1 MKLTEFLKKYSLI
14 NTKFINDFYS
24 FYDEGKNEY
33 DFTINITLLAQW
45 LKVRKDQLK
54 RLLISNYIEDKDY
67 IIIKKKIMNAG
78 IGSNNTKHVLLTY
91 NCAKMLCMISRSD
104 KATIIREYYID
115 LEKLIIKYKDEIVDS
130 LNRQLG
136 IKQSN
141 KKIIEHNKDTA
152 LIYIL
157 KTENDTNEGFKIGNS
172 GDLKKRMKQ
181 YNVGRLSELPIVFVY
196 KTDYMKDIEQC
207 MKDNLKKYQL
217 KSNTEIFDIDLEF
230 IKETIK
236 YCNIKNATL
245 LKKNT
250 KLYNA
255 KDNKRWL
262 IFIDRENINN
272 TDELYKEI
280 KVYQKKSVKKSSK
293 KLSKKPAK
301 KIIKK
306 LTKKSSKK

>member
-1 MKLTEFLKKYSLI
+1 MKITDFLKKISLI
-14 NTKFINDFYS
+14 DSQFIDDFYS
-24 FYDEGKNEY
+24 FYDEGKTEY
-33 DFTINITLLAQW
+33 DQAINLNNVAKWLNVQKYNLKKLLKTHFI
-45 LKVRKDQLK
+45 LGTD
-54 RLLISNYIEDKDY
+54 YIEKK
-67 IIIKKKIMNAG
+67 IKKIGQG
-78 IGSNNTKHVLLTY
+78 IGSNNIKHVLLTY
-91 NCAKMLCMISRSD
+91 ECAKSLCMLSKSE
-104 KATIIREYYID
+104 KSSMIRKYYID
-115 LEKLIIKYKDEIVDS
+115 IEKLLIKHKDDIMSS
-130 LNRQLG
+130 LYQQLG

-141 KKIIEHNKDTA
+141 KKIIEQNKDTA

-196 KTDYMKDIEQC
+196 KTDYMKDIEKC

-230 IKETIK
+230 IKDTIK
-236 YCNIKNATL
+236 YCTQKNATL

-262 IFIDRENINN
+262 IFIDRDNIDN

-280 KVYQKKSVKKSSK
+280 KVYQKKTVKKASK
-293 KLSKKPAK
+293 KASNTTVKKASKKA
-301 KIIKK
+301 
-306 LTKKSSKK
+306 SKK

>member
-1 MKLTEFLKKYSLI
+1 MKITDFLKKISLI
-14 NTKFINDFYS
+14 DSQFIDDFYS
-24 FYDEGKNEY
+24 FYDEGKTEY
-33 DFTINITLLAQW
+33 DQAIDLNNVAKW
-45 LKVRKDQLK
+45 LNVRKDNLK
-54 RLLISNYIEDKDY
+54 KLLKTHFILGTDYIEKK
-67 IIIKKKIMNAG
+67 IKKIGQG
-78 IGSNNTKHVLLTY
+78 IGSNNIKHVLLTY
-91 NCAKMLCMISRSD
+91 ECAKSLCMLSKSE
-104 KATIIREYYID
+104 KSSMIRKYYID
-115 LEKLIIKYKDEIVDS
+115 IEKLLIKHKDDIMSS
-130 LNRQLG
+130 LYQQLG

-141 KKIIEHNKDTA
+141 KKIIEQNKDTA

-196 KTDYMKDIEQC
+196 KTDYMEDIEQC

-217 KSNTEIFDIDLEF
+217 KANTEIFDIDLEF

-262 IFIDRENINN
+262 IFIDRENTNN

-280 KVYQKKSVKKSSK
+280 KVYQKKTIKKSSK
-293 KLSKKPAK
+293 NPAK

-306 LTKKSSKK
+306 LTKKSSKKTSKK